1 MASTDPE
8 SEGSAF
14 DLGFLEFSLLGSIN
28 AVFYSSLVY
37 AVEHDMGI
45 QASDDL
51 LRCALPFEINTLLGL
66 ELISDGAALS
76 KDQCH
81 LLRLTPLSQ
90 EKLASRSSEHF
101 GLWQRVFHDHL
112 PDAVL
117 AIHFDRS
124 QSEQHWKIED
134 SWLVWDWKL
143 STLERIAL
151 SKQANERLEIIKSD
165 PDWFEFTKQAVHD
178 HPRLLAEQ
186 LIKRGAMPAQLI
198 EALEQYNSAA

>member
-8 SEGSAF
+8 NEGDAF
-14 DLGFLEFSLLGSIN
+14 DLGFLEFSLLGPIN

-37 AVEHDMGI
+37 AAERDMGI
-45 QASDDL
+45 QDSDNL

-66 ELISDGAALS
+66 ELTGDGRALS
-76 KDQCH
+76 KEQYH
-81 LLRLTPLSQ
+81 LLRLTPLSP
-90 EKLASRSSEHF
+90 EKLANKSSEHF
-101 GLWQRVFHDHL
+101 GLWQHVFCDHM
-112 PDAVL
+112 PDAVI
-117 AIHFDRS
+117 AIAIDRS
-124 QSEQHWKIED
+124 QSEQHWMIED

-151 SKQANERLEIIKSD
+151 SKQAHERLEIIKSD

-186 LIKRGAMPAQLI
+186 LIKRGGMPTQL
-198 EALEQYNSAA
+198 LEELERYNQS